1 MAEIKIF
8 NPTGLARP
16 AATYS
21 HVARAKAEGL
31 VFIAGQVP
39 TDASGATVAKG
50 DFDAQCAQ
58 VFANIRTAL
67 HSVGADWGNVV
78 QFMSFL
84 VRPQDAAA
92 FRAWR
97 GTSWTGFLD
106 RGPKPGFNL

>member
-1 MAEIKIF
+1 MRSATMAEIKIF
-8 NPTGLARP
+8 KPAGLARP

-21 HVARAKAEGL
+21 HVARARTEDL

-39 TDASGATVAKG
+39 TDASGATVGSG

-58 VFANIRTAL
+58 VFANIRSAL
-67 HSVGADWGNVV
+67 GSVGADWGDVV

-92 FRAWR
+92 FRGWR
-97 GTSWTGFLD
+97 GREFPKMVPG
-106 RGPKPGFNL
+106 GP